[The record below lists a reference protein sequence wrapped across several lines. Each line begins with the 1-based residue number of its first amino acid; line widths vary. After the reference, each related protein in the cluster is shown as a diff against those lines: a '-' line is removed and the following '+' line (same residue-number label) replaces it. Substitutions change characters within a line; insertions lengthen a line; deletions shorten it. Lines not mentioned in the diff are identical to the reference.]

1 MKSYYRSTKRARSA
15 DGSGRATAG
24 PKRRRPGVTKDTQ
37 QDRKLVSL
45 QRQVTRLARA
55 DETKYLDVTLS
66 QSISAVS
73 TATVLNEM
81 VVFAG
86 DQSLRHEQREGQKI
100 MMTSFAGQG
109 MISIPQGAT
118 LNDADNRVRI
128 VIVFSP
134 DSNSPLVT
142 DVLQD
147 ATVDSFYKIKPAN
160 PYRVEFDRVY
170 NLQNSSHTVT
180 ATTSVTPT
188 EKWRLPVKFKIRFP
202 KIGAKCTWLTA
213 DLNIGPRQGSLT
225 MFTISDSTIIGHP
238 FLRMHTRLR
247 FLDN

>member
-1 MKSYYRSTKRARSA
+1 M
-15 DGSGRATAG
+15 
-24 PKRRRPGVTKDTQ
+24 VTKDTQ
-37 QDRKLVSL
+37 QDRKISSL
-45 QRQVTRLARA
+45 QKQVTRLARA
-55 DETKYLDVTLS
+55 DEVKYLDVTIS
-66 QSISAVS
+66 QSISSTS

-100 MMTSFAGQG
+100 MMQSFSGHG
-109 MISIPQGAT
+109 MVSIPQGAT

-128 VIVFSP
+128 LIVFSP
-134 DSNSPLVT
+134 DSNSPLIT
-142 DVLQD
+142 QVLQE
-147 ATVDSFYKIKPAN
+147 AVIDSFRKIKPAN
-160 PYRVEFDRVY
+160 PYRIVFDRIY
-170 NLQNSSHTVT
+170 NLQNSAHTVT

-188 EKWRLPVKFKIRFP
+188 DKWRLPVNFKIRFP